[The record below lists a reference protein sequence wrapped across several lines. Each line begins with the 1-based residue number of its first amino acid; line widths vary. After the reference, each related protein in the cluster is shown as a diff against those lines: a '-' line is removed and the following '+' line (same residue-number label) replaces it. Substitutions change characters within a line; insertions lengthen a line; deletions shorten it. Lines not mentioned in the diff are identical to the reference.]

1 MRVKSSGQKI
11 SSLRHF
17 VNGDKSMKNVNTLML
32 SLRII
37 QGIQFTVYLIKKLS
51 LINAQLSSISPGI
64 HVFGVQWVGGFFAL

>member
-1 MRVKSSGQKI
+1 
-11 SSLRHF
+11 
-17 VNGDKSMKNVNTLML
+17 MKNVNTLML

-64 HVFGVQWVGGFFAL
+64 HVFGVQWVGVFFAL